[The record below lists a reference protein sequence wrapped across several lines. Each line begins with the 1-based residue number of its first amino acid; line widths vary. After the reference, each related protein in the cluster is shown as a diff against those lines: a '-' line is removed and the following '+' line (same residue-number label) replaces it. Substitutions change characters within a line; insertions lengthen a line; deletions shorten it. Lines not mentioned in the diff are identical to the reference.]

1 MAWGRVIRKGF
12 REEVKPILSPGK
24 RRNRKMEEECLGRGK
39 STEKTPRPETTRHHQ
54 KTLSS
59 RVLGERR
66 EVRVLGQGQRMRTSC
81 VWMLPG
87 RHNLGDICKA
97 FASLIGGVFGVYS
110 DMDTEGDGGE
120 NTASWDSRH
129 RTTVIISVILVSLLP
144 FLPLGFLI
152 SDLEMMSN
160 GNA

>member
-39 STEKTPRPETTRHHQ
+39 STEKNT
-54 KTLSS
+54 KAWNNLASS
-59 RVLGERR
+59 ENTQQCRVLGERS

-87 RHNLGDICKA
+87 RHNLGKA

-120 NTASWDSRH
+120 NTASWGLRH

-144 FLPLGFLI
+144 LLPLRFLI